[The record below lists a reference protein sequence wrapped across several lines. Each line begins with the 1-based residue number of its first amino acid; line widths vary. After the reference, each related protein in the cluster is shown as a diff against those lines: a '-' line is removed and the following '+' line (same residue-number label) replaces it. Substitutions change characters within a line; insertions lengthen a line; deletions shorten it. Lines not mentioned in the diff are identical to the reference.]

1 VPPHR
6 SSHPEEWGSDP
17 RHARLIG
24 EEAVA
29 ISKGAKAMEIFE
41 KALQHY
47 RKLGFK
53 TLVESK
59 ESHVIPVSRFP
70 KWVYWLA
77 ARFPGLSHR
86 LGAFGLVQSILRT
99 LNRSK

>member
-1 VPPHR
+1 M
-6 SSHPEEWGSDP
+6 
-17 RHARLIG
+17 G
-24 EEAVA
+24 EEEVA
-29 ISKGAKAMEIFE
+29 ISKGAKAMEVFE

-47 RKLGFK
+47 RNRGFK

-59 ESHVIPVSRFP
+59 DSQVLPVSRFP

-77 ARFPGLSHR
+77 SRFPGLSHR